1 MRRGFLWIPILGF
14 MTIACQLSSLTTELF
29 ETPSGAVLFQD
40 DFSDDSSGWKNQSDE
55 QLGTV
60 DYFDGYYRI
69 EVQGDHNMI
78 WSGPGLTLTDVRIE
92 ADMIKVIGTP
102 DDLFGLVCRAEDKE
116 NYYFFVIS
124 SDGYYGIGKTIDGVQ
139 SLINADG
146 MKPSELI
153 SQGKSINHLRSD
165 CIEDRLELFIN
176 GQLVA
181 QVVDGD
187 LSSGDIGLLAGNLA
201 AQENVVLFDN
211 LSTRNP

>member
-1 MRRGFLWIPILGF
+1 
-14 MTIACQLSSLTTELF
+14 MTLACQLSSLTTELF

-40 DFSDDSSGWKNQSDE
+40 DFSDDASGWKNQSDE
-55 QLGTV
+55 QFGTV

-187 LSSGDIGLLAGNLA
+187 LSRGDIGLMAGNLA

>member
-14 MTIACQLSSLTTELF
+14 MTLACQLSSLTTELF

-55 QLGTV
+55 QFGTV

-187 LSSGDIGLLAGNLA
+187 LSRGDIGLMAGNLA

>member
-1 MRRGFLWIPILGF
+1 
-14 MTIACQLSSLTTELF
+14 MTLACQLSSLTTELF

-55 QLGTV
+55 QFGTV

-187 LSSGDIGLLAGNLA
+187 LSRGDIGLLAGNLA